1 MAGSLQIAEVVRVV
15 SVIAISAAVVL
26 GGCFYTDPINQRP
39 SVEIMQLS
47 SSQVFRGDQVNL
59 NAITNDPD
67 NNPVSVSWEAYA
79 CTDATPA
86 PDGSRPGCDSS
97 SIASGTNQL
106 FGFMTP
112 DYRHDGITPVGAMYV
127 TLDAVD
133 SLGAAAKPGQE
144 LIITVADA
152 PPTIVL
158 TAQPRDGFVVN
169 IPLPLFA
176 RVGDPDDGPARVT
189 VTWTASSPSGSE
201 SLTTE
206 TSQPIGSD
214 GSQLQLGTT
223 LVPNV
228 IGTWNVQASA
238 TDPSGVVTTTGS
250 DFVITPDEPP
260 CLETWS
266 PATPPSGDALPI
278 DAPTLFQVLVV
289 DDDLDPYPPVPSD
302 PILGTTT
309 FAWSLLPPGATTRVA
324 LSATGAGVALDP
336 ASYQPGDIVELR
348 VQIYDR
354 TNTPVT
360 CDDDDPTCSI
370 GANQCIQRL
379 TWNVEMQ

>member
-1 MAGSLQIAEVVRVV
+1 LQVAGSLQIVEVVR
-15 SVIAISAAVVL
+15 VIAISAAVML

-39 SVEIMQLS
+39 SVEIEQLS
-47 SSQVFRGDQVNL
+47 SSQVFRGDLVNL
-59 NAITNDPD
+59 NAITDDPD
-67 NNPVSVSWEAYA
+67 DNSVVVSWEAYA
-79 CTDATPA
+79 CSDATPA

-97 SIASGTNQL
+97 SIASGTNPL
-106 FGFMTP
+106 FSFMTP
-112 DYRHDGITPVGAMYV
+112 DYRHDGATPVGAMYV

-152 PPTIVL
+152 PPTIAL
-158 TAQPRDGFVVN
+158 SAQPREGYVVN
-169 IPLPLFA
+169 IPLPIFA
-176 RVGDPDDGPARVT
+176 RIGDPDDGAARVT
-189 VTWTASSPSGSE
+189 VTWIASSPSGSE
-201 SLTTE
+201 PLTTE
-206 TSQPIGSD
+206 SSQPLGSD
-214 GSQLQLGTT
+214 STQLQLGTT

-228 IGTWNVQASA
+228 VGTWNVQATA
-238 TDPSGVVTTTGS
+238 TDPTGAATTIGS

-260 CLETWS
+260 CLETWT
-266 PATPPSGDALPI
+266 PATPPTGDALPI
-278 DAPTLFQVLVV
+278 DVATLFQVLVV

-309 FAWSLLPPGATTRVA
+309 FAWSLLPPGATVRVA
-324 LSATGAGVALDP
+324 LSATGPGVALDP

-354 TNTPVT
+354 TNTSVT

-370 GANQCIQRL
+370 GANECIQRL
-379 TWNVEMQ
+379 TWRVEMQ

>member
-1 MAGSLQIAEVVRVV
+1 MAGSLQTVRVV
-15 SVIAISAAVVL
+15 RSIVVITAVLL

-39 SVEIMQLS
+39 SAEIEQLS
-47 SSQVFRGDQVNL
+47 GSQVFRGDIVNL

-67 NNPVSVSWEAYA
+67 DNAVSVSWDAYA

-86 PDGSRPGCDSS
+86 PDGSRPGCDPT

-106 FGFMTP
+106 FSFTAP
-112 DYRHDGITPVGAMYV
+112 DFRHDGTTPVGAMYV
-127 TLDAVD
+127 TLGAVD

-152 PPTIVL
+152 PPQIAL
-158 TAQPRDGFVVN
+158 AAQPRDGYVVN
-169 IPLPLFA
+169 IPLPIFA
-176 RVGDPDDGPARVT
+176 RVSDPDDGAARVT

-201 SLTTE
+201 ALTTE

-214 GSQLQLGTT
+214 STQLQLGTT

-228 IGTWNVQASA
+228 IGTWNVVATA
-238 TDPSGVVTTTGS
+238 TDPSGAVTSVGS

-260 CLETWS
+260 CLATW
-266 PATPPSGDALPI
+266 TPQAPPTGDALPI

-289 DDDLDPYPPVPSD
+289 DDDLDPYPPVPDD
-302 PILGTTT
+302 PVLGTTT
-309 FAWSLLPPGATTRVA
+309 FAWSLLPPGATTRET

-354 TNTPVT
+354 TNTPVA
-360 CDDDDPTCSI
+360 CDDDDLTCSI

-379 TWNVEMQ
+379 TWRVEMQ

>member
-1 MAGSLQIAEVVRVV
+1 VAGSLQIAEVVRTVRA
-15 SVIAISAAVVL
+15 IAIGVAVMV

-39 SVEIMQLS
+39 SVEIEQLS
-47 SSQVFRGDQVNL
+47 SSQVFRGDLVNL
-59 NAITNDPD
+59 NAITDDPD
-67 NNPVSVSWEAYA
+67 GNAVSVSWEAYA
-79 CTDATPA
+79 CTDATPQ
-86 PDGSRPGCDSS
+86 PDGSRPGCDPS
-97 SIASGTNQL
+97 SIASGTSSL
-106 FGFMTP
+106 FSFMTP
-112 DYRHDGITPVGAMYV
+112 NNRHDGTTPVAAMYV

-133 SLGAAAKPGQE
+133 SLGATARPGQE

-152 PPTIVL
+152 PPTIAVAL
-158 TAQPRDGFVVN
+158 QSRNGYVVN
-169 IPLPLFA
+169 IPLPIFA
-176 RVGDPDDGPARVT
+176 RVGDPDDGAAAVT
-189 VTWTASSPSGSE
+189 VEWTASSPTGSE
-201 SLTTE
+201 TLTTE
-206 TSQPIGSD
+206 SSQPLGSD
-214 GSQLQLGTT
+214 STQLQLGTT

-228 IGTWNVQASA
+228 VGTWNVQATA
-238 TDPSGVVTTTGS
+238 TDPTGAATTMGS

-260 CLETWS
+260 CLETW
-266 PATPPSGDALPI
+266 TPQAPPTGDALPI
-278 DAPTLFQVLVV
+278 DTPTLFQVLVV

-336 ASYQPGDIVELR
+336 ASYQPGDVVELR

-370 GANQCIQRL
+370 GANQCMQRL
-379 TWNVEMQ
+379 TWQVEMQ